1 MNYLAHLIL
10 SGTNKDVM
18 FGNFIG
24 DGIKGNKYLLFQE
37 EIKKGILLHRH
48 IDNFTDNH
56 YLCLKSKKRF
66 YECAPKLAGVVCDIL
81 YDFLLWENW
90 NKYYKQNTKEFIADT
105 YLELDN
111 RIEFMPLKI
120 AMLYSHMRTHDWLNS
135 YTKFSGIESAVFG
148 ISRRVGLTVNMDLF
162 REIYYDNEV
171 VYNAEFNTFYKELKL
186 SSEKF
191 LL

>member
-1 MNYLAHLIL
+1 
-10 SGTNKDVM
+10 
-18 FGNFIG
+18 
-24 DGIKGNKYLLFQE
+24 
-37 EIKKGILLHRH
+37 
-48 IDNFTDNH
+48 
-56 YLCLKSKKRF
+56 
-66 YECAPKLAGVVCDIL
+66 
-81 YDFLLWENW
+81 
-90 NKYYKQNTKEFIADT
+90 
-105 YLELDN
+105 
-111 RIEFMPLKI
+111 
-120 AMLYSHMRTHDWLNS
+120 MRTHDWLNS